1 MANGAAQTTTLSRAT
16 SFNRTYVDVFFAN
29 LRKVMEWDWFEPQ
42 DIYNVDKTDV
52 ITVQLLTEWWS
63 DVVLARLDR

>member
-16 SFNRTYVDVFFAN
+16 SFNRTYVDVFFAS